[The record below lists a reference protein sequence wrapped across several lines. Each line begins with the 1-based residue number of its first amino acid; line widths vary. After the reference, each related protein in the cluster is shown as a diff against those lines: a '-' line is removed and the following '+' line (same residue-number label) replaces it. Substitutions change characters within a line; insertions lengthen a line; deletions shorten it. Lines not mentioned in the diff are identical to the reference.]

1 MAMTVPQK
9 FHLHHFVYLNKSL
22 GKMLKPFRSMVAGAK
37 FSSRTNFIILWHF
50 LKSLPCN
57 WCLWAK
63 ETVSVVLPIC
73 IWSWRHLLLA
83 FCKQIWHSFK
93 TEIVKLLLFWS
104 SYNMK
109 KSSFFR
115 CEKTSFQILT
125 HKTQTSLFQG

>member
-1 MAMTVPQK
+1 MTVPQK
-9 FHLHHFVYLNKSL
+9 YHVHHFVFLNKSL
-22 GKMLKPFRSMVAGAK
+22 GKKSWNHLGAWLLLSLAVEQTSL
-37 FSSRTNFIILWHF
+37 FCGIF

-57 WCLWAK
+57 WCLGAK

-73 IWSWRHLLLA
+73 IWSWRHLLSA

-104 SYNMK
+104 SYCMK